1 MSKKSGRSHNSYV
14 SGNKSVGSL
23 VSRTSQKS
31 RRTNTLDMV
40 VIGGFDEPD
49 PRSKTG
55 GVARYSNSKKDKE
68 SL

>member
-1 MSKKSGRSHNSYV
+1 
-14 SGNKSVGSL
+14 
-23 VSRTSQKS
+23 
-31 RRTNTLDMV
+31 MV